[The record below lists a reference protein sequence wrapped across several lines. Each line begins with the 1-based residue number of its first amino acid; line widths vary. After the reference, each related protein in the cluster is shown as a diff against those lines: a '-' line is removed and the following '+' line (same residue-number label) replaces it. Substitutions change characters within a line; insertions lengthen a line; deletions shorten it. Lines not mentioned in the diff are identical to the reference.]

1 MLLVLLQVAF
11 VVGAGLVAGWSL
23 RTAAASHVPSFGIYV
38 TLLAGI
44 GADAANTFIIFVGD
58 NGTPCGVI
66 EPPHTTCKL
75 SVHQGGVQVPL
86 IISGPGIDTQEA
98 DAGACLVL
106 AADGQVVATIE
117 VPAIHT
123 FLMNRRDVFEAVRD
137 FLAERSGD
145 PELDRDILGHCV
157 LRLGRELDE
166 HRATIAVLAAVAP
179 LLGLLGT
186 VLGMIE
192 TFDVISI
199 FGTGNSRAMASGI
212 SVALVTTQTGLLVA
226 IPGLLMSN
234 RLGRA
239 AEQLRHRLDETR
251 ASLERHIAP
260 GKATS

>member
-1 MLLVLLQVAF
+1 MTELWWQTRAF
-11 VVGAGLVAGWSL
+11 L
-23 RTAAASHVPSFGIYV
+23 
-38 TLLAGI
+38 
-44 GADAANTFIIFVGD
+44 
-58 NGTPCGVI
+58 
-66 EPPHTTCKL
+66 E
-75 SVHQGGVQVPL
+75 QGGVIMVPL
-86 IISGPGIDTQEA
+86 VVVSVVMW
-98 DAGACLVL
+98 VL
-106 AADGQVVATIE
+106 IVDRLRAFAAW
-117 VPAIHT
+117 
-123 FLMNRRDVFEAVRD
+123 RRDDLDSAQAAATLREGEAPVAAGLRATLVRE

-145 PELDRDILGHCV
+145 PELDRDILGHCA

-192 TFDVISI
+192 TFDVIAV

-212 SVALVTTQTGLLVA
+212 SVALITTQTGLLVA

-251 ASLERHIAP
+251 AALERHLEP
-260 GKATS
+260 RKATR